1 MSLTNGLEKLYNERM
16 QKDEALK
23 MEYEDLLKHVVDK
36 VITKM
41 KDQSPEFQAIY
52 SETHYRK
59 ALFDELKE
67 NSSQQELDLNI
78 VLFHGDLELLGD
90 PAKNL
95 CMLRYR
101 FQGYLMGLFDFVKGK
116 DGKGETFICPNKIF
130 ELLQKS
136 VGQALSNQGLELM
149 YKGRT
154 YRVTHEVP
162 ATLVIA
168 ASNGSKSCKV
178 NLVPTFRVHWNKIS
192 TIHQKITGGH
202 GRVERNTIMAKAL
215 PGAGKL
221 MIDLSEVELCTA
233 QSALWSEVKMLKWV
247 IKLMEHL
254 RNVKGGSW
262 LKLSTQLLKV
272 GFPDERTH

>member
-59 ALFDELKE
+59 AFFDELKE

-90 PAKNL
+90 L
-95 CMLRYR
+95 CMLMYR

-130 ELLQKS
+130 EVLQKS
-136 VGQALSNQGLELM
+136 VGQALTSQGLELM
-149 YKGRT
+149 CEGRT

-178 NLVPTFRVHWNKIS
+178 NLVPTFRINGNRIS

-272 GFPDERTH
+272 GLPDDQTH

>member
-1 MSLTNGLEKLYNERM
+1 M
-16 QKDEALK
+16 
-23 MEYEDLLKHVVDK
+23 
-36 VITKM
+36 
-41 KDQSPEFQAIY
+41 
-52 SETHYRK
+52 
-59 ALFDELKE
+59 LFINL
-67 NSSQQELDLNI
+67 ST
-78 VLFHGDLELLGD
+78 LG
-90 PAKNL
+90 
-95 CMLRYR
+95 LRYR

-136 VGQALSNQGLELM
+136 VGQALTDQGLELM
-149 YKGRT
+149 CEGRT

-178 NLVPTFRVHWNKIS
+178 NLVPTFRIKCNRIS

-202 GRVERNTIMAKAL
+202 GRLETHTIMAKAL

-221 MIDLSEVELCTA
+221 MIDLSEVEL
-233 QSALWSEVKMLKWV
+233 WSDVKMIKMV

-272 GFPDERTH
+272 GLPDDQTH

>member
-1 MSLTNGLEKLYNERM
+1 MSLTNGLEKLYIERM

-23 MEYEDLLKHVVDK
+23 KEYEDLLKHVVDK

-59 ALFDELKE
+59 AFFDELKE

-136 VGQALSNQGLELM
+136 VGQALTDQGLELM

-154 YRVTHEVP
+154 YLVTQEAP

-168 ASNGSKSCKV
+168 VINGS
-178 NLVPTFRVHWNKIS
+178 
-192 TIHQKITGGH
+192 
-202 GRVERNTIMAKAL
+202 
-215 PGAGKL
+215 
-221 MIDLSEVELCTA
+221 
-233 QSALWSEVKMLKWV
+233 
-247 IKLMEHL
+247 
-254 RNVKGGSW
+254 
-262 LKLSTQLLKV
+262 
-272 GFPDERTH
+272 